1 MGNYIDYDDLKA
13 YRDVDNLER
22 TTDEQSQGIS
32 NQTIVNNIIGKSE
45 SVFEGYAVRQ
55 YDLVALRVAKPE
67 QAQSWITDICLYELD
82 KRRPGVPADVKEK
95 YLETKQELK
104 DFART
109 GIPELISDP
118 TVTGSTTKLFLSS
131 METTDMDV
139 TPDLIESVTS
149 WAQEIK

>member
-22 TTDEQSQGIS
+22 TTDEQSHGIS
-32 NQTIVNNIIGKSE
+32 NKAIVDNIIVKAE
-45 SVFEGYAVRQ
+45 AIFEGYAAKQ
-55 YDLVALRVAKPE
+55 DDLVALRLSKPE

-82 KRRPGVPADVKEK
+82 LRRPSVPADVKEK

-104 DFART
+104 DYART

-118 TVTGSTTKLFLSS
+118 AVTGGSNAIILSS
-131 METTDMDV
+131 MEASDMDL
-139 TPDLIESVTS
+139 TPDQIESVTS
-149 WAQEIK
+149 WAQDIK